1 MKPKHTSTHQLK
13 RLLSPVVFMLIALS
27 ICLPVW
33 LVQAQQPEKKE
44 STDDSFKKY
53 GQEFKGKIGKSYE
66 ESKEWWPEAP
76 KPKLGTPNVLIILLD
91 DVGFAHIGSY
101 GGLIKTPNIDKLAA
115 DGLRY
120 NNFHTTALC
129 SPSRATLMAGRNPHQ
144 IGLGSHSLTAIGF
157 H

>member
-1 MKPKHTSTHQLK
+1 MKPKHTPHTSTHQLK
-13 RLLSPVVFMLIALS
+13 CLLSPVAFALIALA

-76 KPKLGTPNVLIILLD
+76 KPKPGTPNVLIILLD
-91 DVGFAHIGSY
+91 DVGFAQ
-101 GGLIKTPNIDKLAA
+101 AA
-115 DGLRY
+115 
-120 NNFHTTALC
+120 TA
-129 SPSRATLMAGRNPHQ
+129 G
-144 IGLGSHSLTAIGF
+144 
-157 H
+157 